1 MTATS
6 GPGFSL
12 MQENIGLAA
21 MTETPCVVV
30 DVMRGGPSTGLPTL
44 VGQADV
50 MQARW
55 GSHGDYGIIA
65 LTPSSPQE
73 MFDFTLKA
81 FSLSEQYRIP
91 VIILSDEVIAHMNE
105 KVIIPER
112 EKIVR
117 TERRLPK
124 TKPQEYAP
132 FVPDSD
138 LVPPMANAGDGY
150 HVHISGLTH
159 DQRGY
164 PVITADTHEKLVKR
178 LVDKIRVNAEKIY
191 DWEERQTKDADIVII
206 AYGITA
212 RVVYQAITDAR
223 KEGIKVGIFR
233 PKVIWPFPEPRIR
246 ELSKTVKSFLVP
258 EINYGQIYLEV
269 RRCVRETSNVLPMNL
284 MGGRIHTPNEILD
297 GIRKAVK
304 K

>member
-1 MTATS
+1 
-6 GPGFSL
+6 
-12 MQENIGLAA
+12 
-21 MTETPCVVV
+21 
-30 DVMRGGPSTGLPTL
+30 
-44 VGQADV
+44 
-50 MQARW
+50 
-55 GSHGDYGIIA
+55 
-65 LTPSSPQE
+65 
-73 MFDFTLKA
+73 
-81 FSLSEQYRIP
+81 
-91 VIILSDEVIAHMNE
+91 
-105 KVIIPER
+105 
-112 EKIVR
+112 
-117 TERRLPK
+117 
-124 TKPQEYAP
+124 
-132 FVPDSD
+132 
-138 LVPPMANAGDGY
+138 MANAGDGY

-164 PVITADTHEKLVKR
+164 PVITADAHEKLVKR

-258 EINYGQIYLEV
+258 EINYGQIYFEV
-269 RRCVRETSNVLPMNL
+269 RRCVKETSNVIPMNL
-284 MGGRIHTPNEILD
+284 MGGRIHTPNEISD